1 MYRAL
6 RVVGRQACALGG
18 DGGKRGAVVLQY
30 HGCVN
35 SRGVG
40 GVALA
45 QKLIGAAQVDAVAVG
60 GLHAQVSKVNDVLR
74 LPVDVGGET
83 IPRAHAGQRAC
94 LRVAPDKHFRALPQ
108 HAARGKIRRLA
119 PKRQR
124 QPALLHGIIAQQSA
138 QIGIIGG

>member
-1 MYRAL
+1 MI
-6 RVVGRQACALGG
+6 GRQAGALGG
-18 DGGKRGAVVLQY
+18 NRGERGAVVLQN
-30 HGCVN
+30 HAGIN

-60 GLHAQVSKVNDVLR
+60 GLHAQVGKVYDALR